1 VSAGADAK
9 VVIFTGPTLS
19 PAEARPL
26 LDAEYRP
33 PAAQGDVY
41 RAAREKPWAI
51 AIIDGH
57 FEHVPAVWHK
67 EILWALTQ
75 GIWVYGAASMG
86 ALRAAE
92 LARFGMVGV
101 GAVFQ
106 AFATGVLE
114 RDDEVAVA
122 ETLAPAGT
130 PTASVALV
138 DMRATLRAA
147 RSAGVIDAGTYAALL
162 ERARSIFYAE
172 RSYAR
177 LLAGAELPGAQ
188 LAELRAWLPRGA
200 IAQKRADALAL
211 LARIAADRATA
222 HPFRATFHFQRT
234 DMWHQLESSF
244 RSSSSAGEVA
254 AASSALL
261 DLADEARLA
270 DPARHHALETRALVR
285 ALVSEVVRFEGSKEP
300 DEAID
305 AAGERFAEQ
314 HGLGDEAAISAWLA
328 QRGIAPAVFRDAMT
342 DDARLERLRLLLQAE
357 VEARVL
363 HELQF
368 EPDFP
373 RLAERA
379 RQKQELLA
387 RHGVTDPDPTDP
399 RLPLEAAERAV
410 ADLAPAVLAA
420 LRPGARARFLMREAW
435 FRRLSRA

>member
-1 VSAGADAK
+1 VSGSADAR
-9 VVIFTGPTLS
+9 VVVFTGPTLS
-19 PAEARPL
+19 PADARPL

-33 PAAQGDVY
+33 PVAQGDVY

-92 LARFGMVGV
+92 LARFGMIGV

-122 ETLAPAGT
+122 ETLAPAGAL
-130 PTASVALV
+130 TASIALV

-147 RSAGVIDAGTYAALL
+147 RSAGVIDADTYATLL
-162 ERARSIFYAE
+162 ERAKSTFYAE

-177 LLAGAELPGAQ
+177 LLADAELAGPP

-222 HPFRATFHFQRT
+222 HPFHATFHFQRT
-234 DMWHQLESSF
+234 DMWHTLESSF

-261 DLADEARLA
+261 DLAEEGRLA
-270 DPARHHALETRALVR
+270 DPARHHELETRALVR

-300 DEAID
+300 AEAID
-305 AAGERFAEQ
+305 AATERFAEQ

-328 QRGIAPAVFRDAMT
+328 QREIASAAFRDAMT

-363 HELQF
+363 QELQL
-368 EPDFP
+368 EADFP

-379 RQKQELLA
+379 HQKQELLA
-387 RHGVTDPDPTDP
+387 RHGMTDPDPTDP

-410 ADLAPAVLAA
+410 ADLAPAVLAG
-420 LRPGARARFLMREAW
+420 LRPGARARLVLREAW